1 MRYTLTW
8 LIIIYDED
16 SFRRITVK
24 EDIIKLIVD
33 MDYKARHKVEVLQE
47 EKDNLDVFLKASRK
61 QLLEQYT
68 QDTTEKIQAAMKEID
83 SDIKVKTAQIASEHE
98 ATLNSINQ
106 IYEDKRDEW
115 IEDMYQ
121 YCIK

>member
-1 MRYTLTW
+1 
-8 LIIIYDED
+8 
-16 SFRRITVK
+16 VK

-33 MDYKARHKVEVLQE
+33 MDYKARHKVEELQE

-61 QLLEQYT
+61 QLLKQYT

-83 SDIKVKTAQIASEHE
+83 SDIKEKTIQIASEHE
-98 ATLNSINQ
+98 ATLNRINQ
-106 IYEDKRDEW
+106 IYDEKRDEW

-121 YCIK
+121 FCIK

>member
-1 MRYTLTW
+1 M
-8 LIIIYDED
+8 
-16 SFRRITVK
+16 K

-33 MDYKARHKVEVLQE
+33 MDYKARHKVELLQE

-83 SDIKVKTAQIASEHE
+83 SDIKEKTIQIASEHE
-98 ATLNSINQ
+98 ATLNRINQ
-106 IYEDKRDEW
+106 IYDEKRDEW

-121 YCIK
+121 FCIK